1 MPVNAG
7 TLLPVERAPQIH
19 AARLPVMEWS
29 DALSI
34 GIPEID
40 AQHRVFVGMLDRL
53 RAVSGEPGAN
63 RNELR
68 VLLSD
73 LVTYA
78 EHHFV
83 DEEERMVAAG
93 YPGAAAHDSAARRIH
108 DLLIRDA
115 DEVELY
121 RFLSAFLKAWLVNHI
136 MREDKAFGD
145 WLTGA
150 TPAERCA

>member
-1 MPVNAG
+1 
-7 TLLPVERAPQIH
+7 
-19 AARLPVMEWS
+19 MEWS

-40 AQHRVFVGMLDRL
+40 AQHRVFLGLLDRL

-68 VLLSD
+68 LLLAD

-93 YPGAAAHDSAARRIH
+93 YPGAAAHAAVHDAAARRIH

-121 RFLSAFLKAWLVNHI
+121 RFLGAFLKAWLVNHI
-136 MREDKAFGD
+136 MGEDRAFGD
-145 WLTGA
+145 WLAGA
-150 TPAERCA
+150 APAERCA

>member
-1 MPVNAG
+1 
-7 TLLPVERAPQIH
+7 
-19 AARLPVMEWS
+19 MEWS

-40 AQHRVFVGMLDRL
+40 DQHRTFVELLNRL
-53 RAVSGEPGAN
+53 AALSGEPAAS
-63 RNELR
+63 RRDLR
-68 VLLSD
+68 VLLAD

-83 DEEERMVAAG
+83 AEEERMLATG
-93 YPGAAAHDSAARRIH
+93 YPRAAEHAAIHDDAARRIH

-121 RFLSAFLKAWLVNHI
+121 GFLGTFLKRWLVTHI
-136 MREDKAFGD
+136 MGEDMEFGD
-145 WLTGA
+145 WLRRTA
-150 TPAERCA
+150 PADRCA

>member
-1 MPVNAG
+1 
-7 TLLPVERAPQIH
+7 
-19 AARLPVMEWS
+19 MEWS

-40 AQHRVFVGMLDRL
+40 AQHCVFVGLLDRL
-53 RAVSGEPGAN
+53 RALSGEPGVSRAA
-63 RNELR
+63 LR
-68 VLLSD
+68 TLLAD

-83 DEEERMVAAG
+83 DEEQRMILAG
-93 YPGAAAHDSAARRIH
+93 YPGASEHAAVHDAAARRIH

-121 RFLSAFLKAWLVNHI
+121 RFLGTFLKAWLINHI
-136 MREDKAFGD
+136 MGDDKAFGD
-145 WLTGA
+145 WLNAGA
-150 TPAERCA
+150 AAERCA

>member
-1 MPVNAG
+1 
-7 TLLPVERAPQIH
+7 
-19 AARLPVMEWS
+19 MEWS

-40 AQHRVFVGMLDRL
+40 DQHRTFVELLNRL
-53 RAVSGEPGAN
+53 AALSGDPAAS
-63 RNELR
+63 RRDLR
-68 VLLSD
+68 VLLAD

-83 DEEERMVAAG
+83 AEEECMVIAG
-93 YPGAAAHDSAARRIH
+93 YPRAAEHAAVHDAAARRIH

-121 RFLSAFLKAWLVNHI
+121 GFLGTFMKGWLVSHI
-136 MREDKAFGD
+136 MGEDMDFGD
-145 WLTGA
+145 WLRRAVLT
-150 TPAERCA
+150 ERCA